1 MIVVIGNLVGRI
13 DEAHGIEPAG
23 FVAAVASAAVE
34 GGSQV
39 QVVARVGDD
48 DVGDAVLLGL
58 ASRHVGHVATLRDA
72 GRRTPLI
79 QSTEDPADESD
90 PTAENVDAFDD
101 ASLDA
106 ADVGLAL
113 RYLTD
118 YRVIVIAHM
127 IDGALIREAVS
138 ATSWAG
144 GHLIVVA
151 PPDVTLDAPVP
162 ADALVLLAAPD
173 AEAIAS
179 RLGRYA
185 AAVDEG
191 GNLDRAYAAL
201 TAPNTEQ

>member
-1 MIVVIGNLVGRI
+1 VIVVIGNLVGRI
-13 DEAHGIEPAG
+13 DEVHGIEPAG
-23 FVAAVASAAVE
+23 FVAIIASAAAE

-48 DVGDAVLLGL
+48 SVGDAVLLGL

-72 GRRTPLI
+72 GRRTPLLH
-79 QSTEDPADESD
+79 SAEDPADD
-90 PTAENVDAFDD
+90 AEPSEGDVAAFDD
-101 ASLDA
+101 ATLDA

-127 IDGALIREAVS
+127 LDGALIREAVS

-144 GHLIVVA
+144 GHLIVVT

-162 ADALVLLAAPD
+162 VDALVLSAAPD

-185 AAVDEG
+185 AAVDAG
-191 GNLDRAYAAL
+191 RDLDRAYAAL
-201 TAPNTEQ
+201 TASNT